1 VYTTF
6 LAAWVGVRRQLQ
18 QVPREVAAAVV
29 AAVQA
34 AQQHEQPQQGPRAG
48 EASQEKEVLT
58 AQLSDLL
65 LEAGGGSGS
74 AGGG

>member
-6 LAAWVGVRRQLQ
+6 LAAWVGARRQLQ
-18 QVPREVAAAVV
+18 QLPREKAAAVV
-29 AAVQA
+29 AAVKT
-34 AQQHEQPQQGPRAG
+34 AQQQQQQPRGG
-48 EASQEKEVLT
+48 EASQEKELLT

-65 LEAGGGSGS
+65 LEAGRGSGS